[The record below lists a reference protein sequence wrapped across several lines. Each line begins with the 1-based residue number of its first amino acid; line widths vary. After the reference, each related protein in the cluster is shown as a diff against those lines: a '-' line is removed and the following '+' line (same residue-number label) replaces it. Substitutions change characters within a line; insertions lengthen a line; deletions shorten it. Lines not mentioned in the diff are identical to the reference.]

1 MRRVVYW
8 LSLVLIFT
16 IPWEGAFHL
25 PGLGTAATVMG
36 LVVGACWL
44 VTIVITGRTREPVR
58 YLFAFAVFVAWIAL
72 TTFWSADPAESLGA
86 VLLWLQTL
94 LFVYIL
100 WDLYRTRA
108 AMRAGLQAYVLGA
121 YTAVFGAVLNYLNSN
136 AFYSNMDRYSLGD
149 TNPDGYGFIV
159 ALGIPVA
166 CYLAASADM
175 PKVLR
180 FLNYGYLPAAF
191 LGIALSGT
199 RMASIGAAVGL
210 LYGLATLTRLKLLTR
225 VAVVA
230 LLAAA
235 LFILLPIV
243 QPLTSF
249 QRLGTTPTEV
259 TEGDLNGRIAQWEQ
273 GLRAFVD
280 HPVLGVGTDQYR
292 TVNTLSKV
300 AHNSYLSVL
309 VELGLIGFVLFATIL
324 WIVAGQARRLP
335 RWDRNFWLTVLLV
348 WAIGASTLTWE
359 HRKTTWLFLT
369 FAVAAA
375 AAGARRV
382 RSRADDLI
390 DISDPVLA
398 AGDRRS
404 AVEPEEGGGW

>member
-36 LVVGACWL
+36 LVVGACWI
-44 VTIVITGRTREPVR
+44 VTIVITGRTREPVT
-58 YLFAFAVFVAWIAL
+58 YLFALAVFVAWIAL
-72 TTFWSADPAESLGA
+72 TTFWSADPAESMGA
-86 VLLWLQTL
+86 VLLWLQSL
-94 LFVYIL
+94 LLVYIL

-108 AMRAGLQAYVLGA
+108 ALLAGLQAYVLGA
-121 YTAVFGAVLNYLNSN
+121 YTAVFGAVLNYLSSN
-136 AFYSNMDRYSLGD
+136 PFYSNEERYSLGD

-159 ALGIPVA
+159 ALGIPIA

-175 PKVLR
+175 PKIFRL
-180 FLNYGYLPAAF
+180 LNYGYIPAAF

-199 RMASIGAAVGL
+199 RTASVGAAVGL
-210 LYGLATLTRLKLLTR
+210 LYGLATLTRLRLFTR

-230 LLAAA
+230 LLATA
-235 LFILLPIV
+235 LFFLLPVV
-243 QPLTSF
+243 QPLSSF
-249 QRLGTTPTEV
+249 QRLGTTATEA
-259 TEGDLNGRIAQWEQ
+259 TEGDLNGRYAQWRQ
-273 GLRAFVD
+273 GLRAFMD

-292 TVNTLSKV
+292 SVNTMGKV

-324 WIVAGQARRLP
+324 WIVVGQARRLP
-335 RWDRNFWLTVLLV
+335 RWDRNLWLTVLLV
-348 WAIGASTLTWE
+348 WTIGASTLTWE

-369 FAVAAA
+369 FVVAAA
-375 AAGARRV
+375 AAGAGRV
-382 RSRADDLI
+382 RRPAGDLI
-390 DISDPVLA
+390 DISDPALVEGQWGSGA
-398 AGDRRS
+398 APPGD
-404 AVEPEEGGGW
+404 GGR